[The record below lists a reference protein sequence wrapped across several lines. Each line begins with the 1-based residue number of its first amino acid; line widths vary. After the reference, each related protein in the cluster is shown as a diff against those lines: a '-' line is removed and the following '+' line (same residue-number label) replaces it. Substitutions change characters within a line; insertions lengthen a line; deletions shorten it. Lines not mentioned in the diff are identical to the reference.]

1 MVERDELVDLTT
13 VGYFVLFEHVA
24 AGADGVV
31 EVLEEGG
38 AEGGTTLG

>member
-1 MVERDELVDLTT
+1 MDLPA

-38 AEGGTTLG
+38 AEGGTALG